1 MTTRKKL
8 GSKLAHSVR
17 QVKSQWDQSDSEPST
32 ARAAEKPAKS
42 ATNRVAKTTDRKGFR
57 PNRVWPD

>member
-1 MTTRKKL
+1 MTTKKKL

-17 QVKSQWDQSDSEPST
+17 QVKSQREESSADT
-32 ARAAEKPAKS
+32 AEKPAKS
-42 ATNRVAKTTDRKGFR
+42 AAHRPAKTTDRKGFR